1 MKLSAIF
8 LTTTTASSSSWL
20 DPATIVGYIL
30 ALAGIFATWY
40 FYNKE
45 QHTRLSCEILMY
57 AFKFSLYY
65 RNLIGRVNSNSWFKG
80 KKGCDV
86 QTEIRVLCAEANPF
100 LPKLDYGQKQSLED
114 KLSKVT
120 EYLSSFVSG
129 TNESKDEMLKRMND
143 VDKYLQQL
151 AEETKK

>member
-80 KKGCDV
+80 KKGSDI

-100 LPKLDYGQKQSLED
+100 LPKLDYGQKQSLEN

-120 EYLSSFVSG
+120 DYLSSFVSG
-129 TNESKDEMLKRMND
+129 TNESKDEMLKRMNE

-151 AEETKK
+151 AEDTKK